1 MKRIKLFEEY
11 INEKKSKLRGW
22 TRNYYQAAAEVK
34 RWTSALEGTT
44 DQVAF
49 LNSLDCAKDPNESF
63 TQVVGQMLKNALA
76 HQKKTL
82 KRKQGMLKKLQVE
95 FKSKAINAEPGA
107 AEAMKIATA
116 TASIAPG
123 SKLIHDD
130 SLEVWKGFE
139 LTNSDL
145 KKCEKYVADYQ
156 KKYEAAKSAFEP
168 AEDKFYDYL
177 ENKIK

>member
-11 INEKKSKLRGW
+11 ISEKRSKLRGW
-22 TRNYYQAAAEVK
+22 TRNYYHAAKEVK
-34 RWTSALEGTT
+34 TWTSALEGTT

-63 TQVVGQMLKNALA
+63 TRVVGQMLKNALA

-95 FKSKAINAEPGA
+95 FKSDVKAEPGA
-107 AEAMKIATA
+107 AAAMKIATA

-168 AEDKFYDYL
+168 AEDKFYDFL